1 MLNSELVYPQDREDH
16 TQFSGAFFRV
26 RPPASAWEMNTIS
39 LKLSTEMVILRE
51 VLSRPK
57 NSNSDPT
64 QNTAQSQN
72 YKEN

>member
-1 MLNSELVYPQDREDH
+1 
-16 TQFSGAFFRV
+16 
-26 RPPASAWEMNTIS
+26 
-39 LKLSTEMVILRE
+39 MVILRE

-72 YKEN
+72 YKENWNVIRIKT